1 MKDLEEINDAG
12 FPDTPRFLEFLGF
25 FGEARLGEIRQV
37 GIKMPGR
44 KPKVREYTRNVYL
57 GDNVIGKLLYEPFE
71 RMHLVFDGQDPFS
84 GNKVM
89 LIYFVDEKERADP
102 HKGIPFP

>member
-44 KPKVREYTRNVYL
+44 KPKVREYTRNVY
-57 GDNVIGKLLYEPFE
+57 
-71 RMHLVFDGQDPFS
+71 
-84 GNKVM
+84 
-89 LIYFVDEKERADP
+89 
-102 HKGIPFP
+102 